1 MLSNAC
7 AYGLRAMMHLARQP
21 LSGFV
26 SIDDIAGT
34 VALPRAFL
42 RKVMNKL
49 VRAGLVE
56 SVRGAGGGVRLLRE
70 PSNIRVY
77 DIVLAIDGDKRFTRC
92 MLHFD
97 KCNPEEPCA
106 FHTEWAK
113 QREMIQERLQS
124 LTLKDVAETMRKFY
138 LDV

>member
-21 LSGFV
+21 LSEYI
-26 SIDDIAGT
+26 SIDNIAEKI
-34 VALPRAFL
+34 ALPRAFL

-77 DIVLAIDGDKRFTRC
+77 EIVLAIDGDKRFTRC

-106 FHTEWAK
+106 FHAEWAK

-124 LTLKDVAETMRKFY
+124 LTLKDVTETMQKFY